1 MAKARKLITV
11 SEAAELLDVHRN
23 TVRNWADR
31 GIIRAVRLPGNGQR
45 RFQIQEVERV
55 REGYF
60 AGVEL
65 PPQTKYSGSK

>member
-1 MAKARKLITV
+1 MAKAHRLITI
-11 SEAAELLDVHRN
+11 SEAAQMLEVHRN

-45 RFQIQEVERV
+45 RFQVQEVERV

-65 PPQTKYSGSK
+65 PPQTKYLGTK